1 MPKTKKKETTQEEPE
16 KRKLDISNIFMGTG
30 RRKTSV
36 ARAWLKL
43 EKGPILVNE
52 KPIEKYFPSVTAKKA
67 YEEPFR
73 VTNRLGQFSG
83 TIKVGGGGVSGQL
96 GAVSHALSRS
106 LVAFDETFKQTL
118 SKKKLLTRDARMK
131 ERRKYGHAGKAR
143 KLKQSPKR

>member
-1 MPKTKKKETTQEEPE
+1 MPKRKKEETTQEEPE
-16 KRKLDISNIFMGTG
+16 KRKQDVSGIFMGTG

-52 KPIEKYFPSVTAKKA
+52 KPIEAYFPSTTAKKA

-83 TIKVGGGGVSGQL
+83 TIKVEGGGLSGQL

-131 ERRKYGHAGKAR
+131 ERRKYAHAGKAR